1 VTIRDTEVA
10 SLYRASMLAPG
21 PAYRRLK
28 DLFVEQIGTGR
39 WTEGQQLPA
48 EIQLATSLGLSRMTV
63 NRALRELTAEGL
75 VVRTAGVGS
84 FVAKP
89 KASSALFEVH
99 SIADEVLARGHRH
112 RSEVLTL
119 GVEPA
124 DPRAAVEIGLPEGS
138 ELFHSRLVH
147 YENDRPIQLEDRL
160 VVPAEAPDYLAQDF
174 SSRTPH
180 DYLMEIAPLV
190 RGEHVVEAVTATG
203 AERALLDLGEHEACL
218 MIRRRT
224 WSRDR
229 LVSVARL
236 LHPGSRYRLEGV
248 FDAS

>member
-1 VTIRDTEVA
+1 MTIADTEVA
-10 SLYRASMLAPG
+10 SLYRAQRLPG

-28 DLFVEQIGTGR
+28 ELVVEQIASGH

-48 EIQLATSLGLSRMTV
+48 ETQLATSLGLSRMTV

-99 SIADEVLARGHRH
+99 SIADEVAARGHRH
-112 RSEVLTL
+112 RAEVLTL
-119 GVEPA
+119 TAESA
-124 DPRAAVEIGLPEGS
+124 DARAAADLDVPEGAAVFRS
-138 ELFHSRLVH
+138 VLVH
-147 YENDRPIQLEDRL
+147 FEDDRAIQLEDRL
-160 VVPAEAPDYLAQDF
+160 VVAAEAPDYLGQDF
-174 SSRTPH
+174 TRRTPH
-180 DYLMEIAPLV
+180 DYLMEIAPLM
-190 RGEHVVEAVTATG
+190 RGEHVVEAVTPT
-203 AERALLDLGEHEACL
+203 AEQRSLLQLGENEAGL

-229 LVSVARL
+229 VVSVARL
-236 LHPGSRYRLEGV
+236 LHPGTRYRLEGV
-248 FDAS
+248 FDA